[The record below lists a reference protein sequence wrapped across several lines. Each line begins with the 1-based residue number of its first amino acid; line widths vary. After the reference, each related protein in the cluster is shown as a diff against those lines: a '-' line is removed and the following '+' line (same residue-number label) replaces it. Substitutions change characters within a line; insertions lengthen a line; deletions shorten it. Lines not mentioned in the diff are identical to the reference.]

1 MDDISEKTIR
11 AAAGLYG
18 IVHVRHL
25 CEIVEH
31 YTGKRYSRAQ
41 LNQMMDEQDWHP
53 LRREQ
58 GFIYRPDAFAALAEW
73 NSVLARAKG
82 KPFWMPPLTQ
92 FLQYADLDHLPVSAS
107 MQALQ
112 ALFSTQIPEAEA
124 KQLIRDMHGDL
135 RKGAA
140 MSQVMKRMMDA
151 GIRIDPVHMRRFG
164 DLLAQLC
171 NETRMFMNHGFTPQE
186 LMKRTG

>member
-135 RKGAA
+135 
-140 MSQVMKRMMDA
+140 
-151 GIRIDPVHMRRFG
+151 
-164 DLLAQLC
+164 LAQLC

>member
-31 YTGKRYSRAQ
+31 YAGKRYSRAQ

-73 NSVLARAKG
+73 DSVLARAKG
-82 KPFWMPPLTQ
+82 KPFWMPPL
-92 FLQYADLDHLPVSAS
+92 AVCGSRSSACERVH
-107 MQALQ
+107 A
-112 ALFSTQIPEAEA
+112 
-124 KQLIRDMHGDL
+124 
-135 RKGAA
+135 GAA
-140 MSQVMKRMMDA
+140 GTVQHA
-151 GIRIDPVHMRRFG
+151 DPGSRG
-164 DLLAQLC
+164 
-171 NETRMFMNHGFTPQE
+171 ETAHP
-186 LMKRTG
+186 

>member
-58 GFIYRPDAFAALAEW
+58 GFIYRPDAFAASRSACSTALESAISAGSQPESSPVIW
-73 NSVLARAKG
+73 RPSANASFISAHTPPGMSLCG
-82 KPFWMPPLTQ
+82 KPR
-92 FLQYADLDHLPVSAS
+92 H
-107 MQALQ
+107 
-112 ALFSTQIPEAEA
+112 
-124 KQLIRDMHGDL
+124 H
-135 RKGAA
+135 
-140 MSQVMKRMMDA
+140 
-151 GIRIDPVHMRRFG
+151 
-164 DLLAQLC
+164 
-171 NETRMFMNHGFTPQE
+171 
-186 LMKRTG
+186 

>member
-41 LNQMMDEQDWHP
+41 LNQMMDEQDWYP

-82 KPFWMPPLTQ
+82 KPFWMKP
-92 FLQYADLDHLPVSAS
+92 A
-107 MQALQ
+107 
-112 ALFSTQIPEAEA
+112 
-124 KQLIRDMHGDL
+124 R
-135 RKGAA
+135 
-140 MSQVMKRMMDA
+140 
-151 GIRIDPVHMRRFG
+151 
-164 DLLAQLC
+164 
-171 NETRMFMNHGFTPQE
+171 TPT
-186 LMKRTG
+186 L

>member
-58 GFIYRPDAFAALAEW
+58 G
-73 NSVLARAKG
+73 STAR
-82 KPFWMPPLTQ
+82 MP
-92 FLQYADLDHLPVSAS
+92 LPHW
-107 MQALQ
+107 
-112 ALFSTQIPEAEA
+112 
-124 KQLIRDMHGDL
+124 RDGTACSHGP
-135 RKGAA
+135 RESRSGC
-140 MSQVMKRMMDA
+140 
-151 GIRIDPVHMRRFG
+151 RR
-164 DLLAQLC
+164 
-171 NETRMFMNHGFTPQE
+171 
-186 LMKRTG
+186 